1 MPQSYSP
8 TQNSNAVYSIPQYTE
23 AADGVQAFKDY
34 SGQIDYALVP
44 IGAVMPFAGPAA
56 PAGWLLCD
64 GKSYKTTDFPVLS
77 KLIGQTYGGTGEEF
91 AVPNLMGRVV
101 VGVDPAD
108 TDFAKPGAKGGTKST
123 TLSIDNVPGHNHTG
137 STIVGKWTVT
147 SGNQSALH
155 IHAGTADAV
164 ADHTHTNSARTITD
178 VNRGDAFKS
187 NALVSTGPTN
197 SEKTGAAGGHSHS
210 IKTTTEFKQNEFA
223 TGYHTHNVDVDMSNA
238 ALNIAEQ
245 GKGTPIITMGPFMA
259 LNYIIRAG

>member
-8 TQNSNAVYSIPQYTE
+8 TQNSNAVYSIPQYEE

-64 GKSYKTTDFPVLS
+64 GKSYKTSNFPVLS

-108 TDFAKPGAKGGTKST
+108 TDFAKPGVKGGTKST
-123 TLSIDNVPGHNHTG
+123 TLTIDNVPGHNHTG

-155 IHAGTADAV
+155 IHGGQAESAGT
-164 ADHTHTNSARTITD
+164 HSHTNSARLISD
-178 VNRGDAFKS
+178 VDRATTFKG
-187 NALVSTGPTN
+187 NALVDAGPN
-197 SEKTGAAGGHSHS
+197 FSLKTGDAGDHTHSV
-210 IKTTTEFKQNEFA
+210 KTTIELKQNEFA

-238 ALNIAEQ
+238 AINIAEQ